1 MATFG
6 ERLKELR
13 KKKHLTQE
21 QLGKTFYLNK
31 SSISRYENGTQIP
44 ENELLQSIADYFDV
58 SLDYLMGRTNIV
70 NTHSNIVINAPTK
83 KEQKDHDTFMEDAKA
98 LFMNGELD
106 EDDKE
111 KIFKDISDLFW
122 ESKKINKEKYS
133 KKK

>member
-1 MATFG
+1 MTIG
-6 ERLKELR
+6 DKILYLRQKLDMKQKELAD
-13 KKKHLTQE
+13 KVGITEATL
-21 QLGKTFYLNK
+21 
-31 SSISRYENGTQIP
+31 SRYENGKRNPRGDIAAKLAKALGVTTDYLLN
-44 ENELLQSIADYFDV
+44 ENSNDV
-58 SLDYLMGRTNIV
+58 SQHKVST
-70 NTHSNIVINAPTK
+70 PTK

-122 ESKKINKEKYS
+122 ESKKINKEKHS

>member
-1 MATFG
+1 MSILS
-6 ERLKELR
+6 ERLKQLREEKELMQ
-13 KKKHLTQE
+13 KEIASFLNISTSAYGFYE
-21 QLGKTFYLNK
+21 QDKRTPTPDVLSKLADYFNVSVDYLLGKTNTK
-31 SSISRYENGTQIP
+31 NSSSKDSTPPKR
-44 ENELLQSIADYFDV
+44 
-58 SLDYLMGRTNIV
+58 
-70 NTHSNIVINAPTK
+70 
-83 KEQKDHDTFMEDAKA
+83 EQKDHDTFMEDAKA